1 MLDGF
6 VKVMVYFRNAIY
18 SFLYSCALLEKLAL
32 SNGTTILSAAFL
44 LVVIVLGTC
53 PHMLCL
59 GMVLT
64 TLVNLEL
71 AKHVVLIL
79 LSLQSGFEDN

>member
-32 SNGTTILSAAFL
+32 SNGTTILSAAFSIGCNCFGNMSSYA
-44 LVVIVLGTC
+44 VSWDGSNHTC
-53 PHMLCL
+53 EFRISKACSINP
-59 GMVLT
+59 
-64 TLVNLEL
+64 LESS
-71 AKHVVLIL
+71 KW
-79 LSLQSGFEDN
+79 F